1 MRAETEAGT
10 VEGIRHTTPGE
21 SVLDKL
27 RLPQLL
33 GPGKAQN
40 AGPTE
45 STLVEYP
52 KTGTTCNTGPAPYGA
67 AGSLSSVDRESTPTH
82 ERE

>member
-27 RLPQLL
+27 WLPELL

-40 AGPTE
+40 AGPTKSASLW
-45 STLVEYP
+45 STRKPEPEELRPE
-52 KTGTTCNTGPAPYGA
+52 KFTHLKAH
-67 AGSLSSVDRESTPTH
+67 SL
-82 ERE
+82 